1 MKKQNW
7 IVILSTLSVSCCLAA
22 GLAACKG
29 GKTSVVDDTV
39 QYTYRNPDAVLP
51 DYDTDVI
58 TVDGKIDE
66 SVYNSLRW
74 WEAAYPEDDGV
85 NVRATS
91 YAGAKGIFFIF
102 DVDDYAVNV
111 NPLRASWENSGVT
124 IYVAKSDVVTL
135 NDDVWEIELC
145 PDNSINAKSY
155 MGGYY
160 YTTIQ
165 PDGFENKPFVRTVTK
180 GGPINTDDCRGYVM
194 ESYFTYEY
202 LFGSEEKPENG
213 YKINYSLQRNSN
225 TDKNHNRDSYYNF
238 GENLLG
244 AYNWNVPS
252 TWWSFNDNGIDSV
265 LIASS
270 VTGSGKIEIADK
282 FVSRYGTTSAN
293 IIPDDGHRIKCVKFG
308 DEDVTGELK
317 YKDGVN
323 TLKLR
328 NLAEDCSISA
338 EFEAVPAERSTVSG
352 NITFKGS
359 ALTAQQAEELQ
370 VRVNIGGIVYISDI
384 DNSGS
389 YTLNAAN
396 GKGTLEVVSKLG
408 YSVKRE
414 SIEVSGN
421 ATKDIALTAADYGN
435 NRVISLDDEAVI
447 TSKVNIFDASE
458 YMETMNGTFTYAF
471 NLKYNGKLLDES
483 GATVD
488 PTEGRYDHQYTSANL
503 YMSLKSGDNASENL
517 HLQLLRWDSQWILK
531 ASVGDKN
538 KSSAVD
544 NELLSELGSENGVNM
559 LMVFAD
565 NGVSFYKT
573 NGRGGVTQ
581 KILEIDFVN
590 DWGMTS
596 AERKLSTIE
605 FYCENVVGH
614 NIWAVENNVISLGKT
629 IDDYEVYEYY
639 YNAKA
644 TLTESANTLKDA
656 LGLEWD
662 INHGDITGGLVDS
675 FKVKA
680 SGVNADGAVSKDE
693 QILFNMLG
701 CDEWSNRLNAT
712 LYLKKDGG
720 SYFGMNL
727 GPVTNTYDRYVLS
740 DAQLK
745 ALGGDG
751 LNVYL
756 VQSTDNTTYS
766 LYVADGNNLVHV
778 RDITSDGKG
787 KAYGYEL
794 TYDGTNTVNAE
805 TSAFKGETTDKLLQ
819 RINSYTGT
827 EYSQITEGTITEV
840 VELVNNT
847 VLSEIYTEA
856 HSGSGKGTV
865 ISTGKW
871 DRGNSVWHFTAEVSN
886 FFKNGAVSRDLAMKF
901 NHFGTNEWGLT
912 YWQYNV
918 YFKLDSANNKA
929 QIEFQDGTN
938 WTKQTYEL
946 TADELSAL
954 AASGRFDF
962 YAIRN
967 SKNKLA
973 LCIGNADGTV
983 KVTPVV
989 MNTAANFGVAELK
1002 IEAFTEGA
1010 AVAVTCHNFY
1020 VDYNFNVEKSEQE
1033 LVSATCTNDA
1043 APDKVRYIEHVAA
1056 VEPGHTTPG
1065 NTEYWVLDGK
1075 YYSDAEATV
1084 EISQD
1089 DTVIDP
1095 VGHSYDTAN
1104 WEFDLTHHWHICPDD
1119 KAESEHAAHT
1129 PDGSGYC
1136 SVCGARPLGTL
1147 HKVDAKTPTCTEQ
1160 GNKEYWTDGHYYFE
1174 DEAHTKPTT
1183 LSKVTTDALG
1193 HDYKYVSIDETSHKE
1208 QCSRCENV
1216 KEESQIAHSFTDGVC
1231 ACGEKVQSKVKTFTG
1246 EKEETFGGYDDD
1258 GAAHTRFGPFNNG
1271 LARFTVKAPDAF
1283 DTDGNIKSAATMIM
1297 ELKGCGEWYNHFGVK
1312 LNLKTSG
1319 SSISFVVN
1327 KEVNSGAS
1335 DYVLTEYQLNA
1346 LKTGGLEIFVETEGK
1361 KRFMYV
1367 KTSDSEI
1374 AWVNSFTAGSNDNQ
1388 IRNFRIIYAQAAYGA
1403 EVSYDVVDRGWNNVR
1418 DVIENNFDSAYTIFW
1433 GEWNGESKAQKKDDG
1448 TYQKVEVKTG
1458 DIGAKSDNN
1467 FIHFNVKLDKQLATG
1482 ECISLKYNGWSDK
1495 DFGVSTRLKFDGT
1508 KYVLSNCGLWN
1519 GSWVTFGSGVALTEA
1534 QSKKLVNDGLD
1545 FFYTQHGTDE
1555 FMSLYVYDGSSL
1567 TKLCDVCSKSNKP
1580 YSATASIN
1588 AGDNDQTYT
1597 GASVATIKIDWYTYL
1612 PETTAEDAV
1621 KNYLGINA

>member
-1 MKKQNW
+1 MKKQKW
-7 IVILSTLSVSCCLAA
+7 IAILSTLSVSCCLAA
-22 GLAACKG
+22 GLAACKD
-29 GKTSVVDDTV
+29 GKTSVVEDTV

-111 NPLRASWENSGVT
+111 NPLRVSYENSGVT
-124 IYVAKSDVVTL
+124 VYIAKSDAKTL

-225 TDKNHNRDSYYNF
+225 TDKNHNRDTYYNF

-244 AYNWNVPS
+244 AYSWNVPS
-252 TWWSFNDNGIDSV
+252 TWWSFTDNGIDSV

-282 FVSRYGTTSAN
+282 YVSRYGTTSAN
-293 IIPDDGHRIKCVKFG
+293 IIPDGGYRIKSVTFG
-308 DEDVTGELK
+308 GEDVTSQLK
-317 YKDGVN
+317 YNNGVN

-328 NLAEDCSISA
+328 NLAEDCSLSA
-338 EFEAVPAERSTVSG
+338 EFEAIPDGRSTISG
-352 NITFKGS
+352 NIKFAGN
-359 ALTAQQAEELQ
+359 ALTAQQVEELQ
-370 VRVNIGGIVYISDI
+370 VRVNIGGVVYE
-384 DNSGS
+384 SGVDADGNYS
-389 YTLNAAN
+389 LTSAN
-396 GKGTLEVVSKLG
+396 GKGVIEVVSKHG

-414 SIEVSGN
+414 SIEISESK
-421 ATKDIALTAADYGN
+421 TKNIALTAADYGN

-447 TSKVNIFDASE
+447 TSKVKIFDATDF
-458 YMETMNGTFTYAF
+458 MDAMNGTFTYAF
-471 NLKYNGKLLDES
+471 NLKYNGKLLDGN
-483 GATVD
+483 GASVD

-503 YMSLKSGDNASENL
+503 YMTLKGADNESENL
-517 HLQLLRWDSQWILK
+517 HLQLLRWDSQWLLK
-531 ASVGDKN
+531 ASVGGKN

-544 NELLSELGSENGVNM
+544 NELLRALGSEDGVNM
-559 LMVFAD
+559 LMVFG
-565 NGVSFYKT
+565 NGGVSFYKT
-573 NGRGGVTQ
+573 NARGGVTQ
-581 KILEIDFVN
+581 KILAIDFVN

-596 AERKLSTIE
+596 TERKLGSIE

-614 NIWAVENNVISLGKT
+614 NIWAVENNSINLGKT
-629 IDDYEVYEYY
+629 INDYDVYEYY
-639 YNAKA
+639 YQANATLSENAKK
-644 TLTESANTLKDA
+644 LTTA

-662 INHGDITGGLVDS
+662 INHGNITGGLVDS
-675 FKVKA
+675 FKIKA
-680 SGVNADGAVSKDE
+680 SDVNADGTVSKDE

-701 CDEWSNRLNAT
+701 CDEWLNRLNAT

-720 SYFGMNL
+720 SYIGMNL
-727 GPVTNTYDRYVLS
+727 GSVTDTYNRYILS
-740 DAQLK
+740 EAQLK
-745 ALGGDG
+745 ALGGGG

-756 VQSTDNTTYS
+756 VQSTDNTAYS

-794 TYDGTNTVNAE
+794 AYDGTNTVNAE
-805 TSAFKGETTDKLLQ
+805 TLAFKGETTDKLLA

-827 EYSQITEGTITEV
+827 EYTQITEGTITEV

-886 FFKNGAVSRDLAMKF
+886 FFKNGTVSRDLAMKF

-918 YFKLDSANNKA
+918 YFKLDSASNKA
-929 QIEFQDGTN
+929 QIEFQEGTN

-954 AASGRFDF
+954 AASGRLDF

-967 SKNKLA
+967 SENKLA

-1002 IEAFTEGA
+1002 IETLTEGA
-1010 AVAVTCHNFY
+1010 AVAVSCHNFY

-1033 LVSATCTNDA
+1033 LISATCANDA
-1043 APDKVRYIEHVAA
+1043 APDKVRYIEHVAE
-1056 VEPGHTTPG
+1056 VKPGHETAG
-1065 NTEYWVLDGK
+1065 NIEYWMCDGR

-1084 EISQD
+1084 EITQA

-1095 VGHSYDTAN
+1095 VGHSFNENEWKYDYN
-1104 WEFDLTHHWHICPDD
+1104 EHWHVCPDD
-1119 KAESEHAAHT
+1119 GAESEHAAHT

-1136 SVCGARPLGTL
+1136 SACGARPLGTL
-1147 HKVDAKTPTCTEQ
+1147 HKEEASEPTCTAT
-1160 GNKEYWTDGHYYFE
+1160 GNKEYWTDGYYYFE

-1183 LSKVTTDALG
+1183 LSKVTIDALG
-1193 HDYKYVSIDETSHKE
+1193 HDYKYVSIDETAHNE
-1208 QCSRCENV
+1208 QCSRCEHV
-1216 KEESQIAHSFTDGVC
+1216 KEESQVVHSFNSEGVC
-1231 ACGEKVQSKVKTFTG
+1231 VCGEKLTSKVKTFTG
-1246 EKEETFGGYDDD
+1246 EQEETYGACDADD
-1258 GAAHTRFGPFNNG
+1258 AAHTRFGPFNNG
-1271 LARFTVKAPDAF
+1271 LARFIVKAPDAF
-1283 DTDGNIKSAATMIM
+1283 DADGNIKSAATMIM
-1297 ELKGCGEWYNHFGVK
+1297 ELKGCGEWYQHFGVR

-1335 DYVLTEYQLNA
+1335 DYVLTEYQINA

-1374 AWVNSFTAGSNDNQ
+1374 SCVYRFTAGSNDNQ
-1388 IRNFRIIYAQAAYGA
+1388 IRNFRVVYAQAEYGA
-1403 EVSYDVVDRGWNNVR
+1403 EVSYDVVNREWNSVR
-1418 DVIENNFDSAYTIFW
+1418 DVIENNFDSAYTICW
-1433 GEWNGESKAQKKDDG
+1433 GEWNGTCSVSSTG
-1448 TYQKVEVKTG
+1448 SISSG
-1458 DIGAKSDNN
+1458 DIGSKSDNN

-1482 ECISLKYNGWSDK
+1482 ECISLKYNGWSAK
-1495 DFGVSTRLKFDGT
+1495 DYGVSTRLKYDGT
-1508 KYVLSNCGLWN
+1508 KYVLSNCGMWN
-1519 GSWVTFGSGVALTEA
+1519 GNWVTFGSGVALTEA
-1534 QSKKLVNDGLD
+1534 QSNKLVTDGLD

-1588 AGDNDQTYT
+1588 SNDNDGEYAGEAT
-1597 GASVATIKIDWYTYL
+1597 ATIKIDWFTYL

-1621 KNYLGINA
+1621 KNYLGIA